1 MTVEPRDLARRLM
14 AGESVDALAAES
26 GTTPEQLEWWRDQAL
41 ADLERR
47 LNGSP
52 QADLPERLHHI
63 GIVARDQAQMDRFVA
78 RLGLREV
85 RREHLPKYHVT
96 NIFFDAGGGAQIQFM
111 LPDGGILAN
120 FNQGRGGLHHLAFC
134 ASDITPIQRRLE
146 GEGVRFIAK
155 DKQQG
160 IGRFQ
165 FNFVLPNL
173 EGVNIE
179 LIEDPDG
186 PQ

>member
-1 MTVEPRDLARRLM
+1 
-14 AGESVDALAAES
+14 
-26 GTTPEQLEWWRDQAL
+26 
-41 ADLERR
+41 
-47 LNGSP
+47 
-52 QADLPERLHHI
+52 
-63 GIVARDQAQMDRFVA
+63 
-78 RLGLREV
+78 
-85 RREHLPKYHVT
+85 
-96 NIFFDAGGGAQIQFM
+96 AQIQFM
-111 LPDGGILAN
+111 LPDGGMLAN
-120 FNQGRGGLHHLAFC
+120 YNQGRGGLHHLAFC
-134 ASDITPIQRRLE
+134 APDITPIQRRLE
-146 GEGVRFIAK
+146 GDGIRFIAR